1 MYICIVH
8 VLIGFH
14 CCFIMNDEHWMIRL
28 QKIFYPLLATIG
40 IPSNVITFMIF
51 WTRDCALSPSCRCY
65 MMAISVADTLVLLH
79 IIIVEMILQYYT
91 AEPFWCRT
99 PWCMIRDV
107 FSYGAYNSSIW
118 LVVCFTIERFI
129 AIKTHQ
135 LKPKMCSKKCTV
147 YVIASVFICSHLISI
162 PYFWSNESQ
171 QLNGTERFICTY
183 NTQLPSIYIE
193 GLVWFQ
199 TTLVYI
205 IPYIIIFTLNGLILR
220 QICRSNK
227 VHSEL
232 QRNCKSFSSFTRLK
246 RQKLKSV
253 VLLVTVSITFAYLCI
268 TRFVTQ
274 IIIKTL
280 HYKIDRKDYSK
291 SINIAADI
299 GTMLDLTNA
308 AINMYLYACT
318 QSRFRKELLSVV
330 KAINPCK
337 NDKQRKKNIAVIF
350 QISYGKDSHG

>member
-14 CCFIMNDEHWMIRL
+14 CCLIMNDEHWMIRL

-65 MMAISVADTLVLLH
+65 MMAISVADTLVLFH

-91 AEPFWCRT
+91 AEPFWCRI

-193 GLVWFQ
+193 GL
-199 TTLVYI
+199 
-205 IPYIIIFTLNGLILR
+205 
-220 QICRSNK
+220 
-227 VHSEL
+227 
-232 QRNCKSFSSFTRLK
+232 

-280 HYKIDRKDYSK
+280 HYKIDRKDYTK

-337 NDKQRKKNIAVIF
+337 NYKQRKKNIAVIF